1 MAIRNRES
9 HGEGI
14 SRKRIMII
22 FVCVIALFAAI
33 VCRLGYIQIIKADE
47 YSEKALSQQ
56 TTDVVVTAKR
66 GIIYDSSNQPL
77 AINKAG
83 YSVWVRPSDVQTK
96 DKEEEKKGNP
106 GYIENMTK
114 ILEKLFAEQE
124 TKTGIKS
131 EDDEDEDDA
140 ENTDKDEDSKNGK
153 SSGDNSDEDD
163 SDDEKKDEDK
173 EYEKIYGYLTSDS
186 KSIVKVCSFVDDE
199 IKEKLDTY
207 VEKGTITG
215 VQIEKTTQRYY
226 PMGTFASK
234 VIGFTNNSNTGAAGL
249 ELYFDRYLNGTNGRS
264 IYSKDNSG
272 RNLSNGIER
281 YYAAEDGCN
290 IVTTI
295 DEVIQQSA
303 EDAVE
308 AVTKNTDAEKAI
320 AIVMDPKTGYV
331 LAMAEYPTYD
341 PNDPY
346 EPTEDYDLE
355 AYEELESEEKTTF
368 LNKMWRNSCVN
379 DVYEPGSPF
388 KLITTGIALDEGKT
402 SMSDTFV
409 CNGIVQV
416 ADVQL
421 KCHSYPSTHGTES
434 LMVGVENSCNPVF
447 IELSHRIGIDKFYE
461 KLELFGFMNLTGI
474 ECPGEASSIIQSKSS
489 AGIVGLST
497 MSYGQGIA
505 CTPIQAITA
514 LSSFGNGGKMM
525 QPRLVK
531 SLTDDE
537 GNVIESYEPEV
548 VAQVVSEDTASDI
561 CTMMEGVVKEGTGKA
576 VYIPG
581 YRIGGKTG
589 TAQKAGDDGKYT
601 EYTYSSFFAMAP
613 MDNPQVSVLVVVDS
627 PKGAHSGSA
636 TAGPGVKM
644 IMSDI
649 LQYLKVKPSTSSSS
663 SESTDSE
670 EKEDVTVPDLTGLSY
685 SSAKNKLE
693 KLGLSVV
700 NCASNEDYKVAK
712 QYPKSGNTVKE
723 GKSVCLYDE

>member
-1 MAIRNRES
+1 MRKRES

-22 FVCVIALFAAI
+22 FVAVIALFAAI

-66 GIIYDSSNQPL
+66 GNIYDSSNQPL

-83 YSVWVRPSDVQTK
+83 YSVWVRPADIQAK
-96 DKEEEKKGNP
+96 DEKEEKKGNP

-124 TKTGIKS
+124 TKDGIKT
-131 EDDEDEDDA
+131 EDGEG
-140 ENTDKDEDSKNGK
+140 DEDSKDSEDSEDSKNSK
-153 SSGDNSDEDD
+153 DSESDKDDADSDEED
-163 SDDEKKDEDK
+163 SDK

-199 IKEKLDTY
+199 IKKKIEKY

-215 VQIEKTTQRYY
+215 IQIENTTTRYY

-234 VIGFTNNSNTGAAGL
+234 VIGFTNNANTGASGL

-272 RNLSNGIER
+272 RSLSNGVER

-308 AVTKNTDAEKAI
+308 TVTKNTDAEKAI

-346 EPTEDYDLE
+346 EPTEEYDLE
-355 AYEELESEEKTTF
+355 AYEELETEEKTTF

-402 SMSDTFV
+402 SMDDTFV

-416 ADVQL
+416 ADAQL
-421 KCHSYPSTHGTES
+421 KCHAYPNSHGTET

-474 ECPGEASSIIQSKSS
+474 ECPGEAESIIQSKSS

-505 CTPIQAITA
+505 CTPIQLITA

-537 GNVIESYEPEV
+537 GNVLESYEPEV
-548 VAQVVSEDTASDI
+548 VAQVVSEETASDI

-613 MDNPQVSVLVVVDS
+613 MDNPQVAVLVVVDS

-644 IMSDI
+644 IMSDV
-649 LQYLKVKPSTSSSS
+649 LPYLKVKPSTSTSSDET
-663 SESTDSE
+663 ESTTSE
-670 EKEDVTVPDLTGLSY
+670 EKEDVTVPDLTGLTY
-685 SSAKNKLE
+685 SAAKSKLE
-693 KLGLSVV
+693 KLGLSAV
-700 NCASNEDYKVAK
+700 NCASDEDYKVAD

-723 GKSVCLYDE
+723 GKSVCLYDD